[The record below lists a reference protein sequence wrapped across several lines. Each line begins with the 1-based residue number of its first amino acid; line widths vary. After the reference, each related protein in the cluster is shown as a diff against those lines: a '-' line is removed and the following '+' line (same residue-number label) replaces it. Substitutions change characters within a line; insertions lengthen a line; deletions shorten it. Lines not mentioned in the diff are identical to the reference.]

1 MLNKERLLLFL
12 IWCFI
17 IAAAVCLINGLFLPF
32 SNELYHYPRT
42 LVWLSFAGML
52 IIGKI
57 VFERIQQRKDVSVRK
72 SADRTERIVIVA
84 MLLVHLLAGYWMEYT
99 PSGDNFMLYQA
110 SQTLARD
117 GAFEKGSD
125 FLLYFGRYSNQWG
138 FLLLLTGIYRLLFL
152 VGIQNTFYPLVV
164 LQAVL
169 YAAAFKSMFR
179 IVAHFSG
186 NRGRL
191 LFGLTLVTCFP
202 LYLAASV
209 LYTDTFSMPFVIF
222 TLEAAVRVGTAEEMK
237 KKAVWALL
245 CGTMAFL
252 GGQIKMTVLIVLI
265 AASICWLC
273 THTLRRAVLLIG
285 VAGAVVGIGG
295 GIVHATMLS
304 SVLDRDIYRQ
314 EHTPVIHW
322 IMMSIPSADNPYG
335 GYYSRDY
342 AVTWGMMDEGA
353 SHKEVM
359 DSIYSRMKDKIYTLR
374 YPNRL
379 LLAILR
385 KNSAAMTDGTFG
397 MTEMLDDRPVRW
409 NVISEI
415 VLETGKGYRIYGAIT
430 TGIWMAQLFMA
441 VLCALSDLRRKEI
454 QRSVFYVTCLGS
466 ILFLMIWE
474 ARSRYLFGFV
484 PVYLMIPSV
493 CEQRNSL
500 FRRTG
505 VAGNKNKDGGGK
517 SG

>member
-1 MLNKERLLLFL
+1 
-12 IWCFI
+12 
-17 IAAAVCLINGLFLPF
+17 
-32 SNELYHYPRT
+32 
-42 LVWLSFAGML
+42 
-52 IIGKI
+52 
-57 VFERIQQRKDVSVRK
+57 
-72 SADRTERIVIVA
+72 
-84 MLLVHLLAGYWMEYT
+84 
-99 PSGDNFMLYQA
+99 
-110 SQTLARD
+110 
-117 GAFEKGSD
+117 
-125 FLLYFGRYSNQWG
+125 
-138 FLLLLTGIYRLLFL
+138 
-152 VGIQNTFYPLVV
+152 
-164 LQAVL
+164 
-169 YAAAFKSMFR
+169 
-179 IVAHFSG
+179 
-186 NRGRL
+186 
-191 LFGLTLVTCFP
+191 
-202 LYLAASV
+202 V